1 MIERTQLN
9 TSPLYRREG
18 QAVPE
23 DIDAARV
30 IFIKREYVDPH
41 QWIPV
46 LNRMNQFHPK
56 DGTHSAEKPPHKA
69 RVLHVS
75 GCD

>member
-23 DIDAARV
+23 DIDPARV

-41 QWIPV
+41 HGYLFLIV
-46 LNRMNQFHPK
+46 
-56 DGTHSAEKPPHKA
+56 
-69 RVLHVS
+69 
-75 GCD
+75 